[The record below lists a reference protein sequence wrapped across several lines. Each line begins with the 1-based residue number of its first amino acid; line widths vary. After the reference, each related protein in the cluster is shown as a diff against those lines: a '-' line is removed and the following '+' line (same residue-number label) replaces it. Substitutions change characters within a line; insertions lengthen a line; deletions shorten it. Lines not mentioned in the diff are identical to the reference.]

1 LQNLI
6 IEQETS
12 GKTLE
17 VAKALEA
24 SFKQQAV
31 QVFIEGLGPLK
42 DLLRLGIQ
50 QPLKKPY
57 RRPERKNGLVP
68 TPNIQEEIY
77 LIPAQTLNESIL
89 CSNTVNQV
97 RQKQI
102 LIAAVNLTEKSIQP
116 TKEQI
121 KGLNLENFTE
131 VKVQTIQK
139 RT

>member
-77 LIPAQTLNESIL
+77 LIPAQTLDESIL

-121 KGLNLENFTE
+121 KGLNSENFTE